1 MLRAALMT
9 TLAIVLLLAAGPAHV
24 LTSGDMLPTAFPVVA
39 PEPSTEAMLLAGACM
54 LGLIVHR
61 RMR

>member
-9 TLAIVLLLAAGPAHV
+9 TLATVLLLAAGPAHV
-24 LTSGDMLPTAFPVVA
+24 LTSADTLLTAFPVVTT
-39 PEPSTEAMLLAGACM
+39 EPSTEAMLLAGACM